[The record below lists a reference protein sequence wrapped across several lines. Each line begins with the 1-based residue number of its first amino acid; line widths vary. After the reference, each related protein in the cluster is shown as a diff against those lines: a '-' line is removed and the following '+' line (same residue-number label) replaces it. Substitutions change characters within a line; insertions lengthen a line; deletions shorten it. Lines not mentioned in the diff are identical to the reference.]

1 MICAKCGT
9 EYEGSQCPKCE
20 GPVIKVNNSDYL
32 ARRKAYEEKQAR
44 LKELEALKADSTDN
58 DDTDRV
64 SDNNTLSKKTHTQK
78 SKNYD
83 EGVFDITKVDFG
95 EVADKLK
102 SGKDKVVASGN
113 KLLKAVGE
121 KAKNGKRIDKGGKN
135 GDNINSSNNENVNI
149 SGDNSSK
156 DNTNIGK
163 NNHSNNDINTGKSNK
178 KNVKKNSNTSDNI
191 NNNRN
196 KNKKRNNNKNNGN
209 NKIYDNNSG
218 INSNSNDNTDI
229 NNNKNTRKNNN
240 INDKNGNKNN
250 NQNRNKSN
258 NISNINKNNN
268 HNQQNKKSA
277 TVKPKNN
284 RPDDSRQDNGGISV
298 SVRKADKAHIPYT
311 KAGITIAA
319 ILVAVAVVVLIVNI
333 AIKKDYNIYMSDGNK
348 IYDVS
353 SLDSK
358 YVCDNNNAVFA
369 LDDVTFY
376 TPEWPADIG
385 RDNVIFKVA
394 SPKGDYY
401 AADVYNAESG
411 SYTFYIWSE
420 DVCKKVVENEYSHN
434 VYYIS
439 DKGTVIYEETETIND
454 NGKIGNKMLSMAE
467 IKKDKSD
474 ASGYVCDVRTIERSL
489 KQSYVYSDKN
499 TIIILNDDGRLYQ
512 YDYVKKTTTE
522 VDMYVDDVAAL
533 SDTSGMY
540 SSGAEHL
547 NTSDDAES
555 YMYSLSSGENYY
567 VELKN
572 VKTTLLTGIT
582 GTSLTYIYDKKN
594 DYVYWISSKKIS
606 YAKFKNDEITDVDV
620 LENTGTSVNVV
631 YIPDK
636 EELVYINDAAQL
648 VKAEKGKKT
657 FIADSLRDGSLS
669 LIKNTDEMLTYIAD
683 GRQYYIKNTS
693 SKPVEICEAEDM
705 VNTSNT
711 SLYKKRLYFY
721 AEDGQLYSCNL
732 KGGAQNHIGSVER
745 FFVGNKGK

>member
-58 DDTDRV
+58 DDTDKV
-64 SDNNTLSKKTHTQK
+64 SDNDNTSNKKNHTQK

-102 SGKDKVVASGN
+102 SEKDKIVASGN

-121 KAKNGKRIDKGGKN
+121 KAKNGKQIDKGGKN

-149 SGDNSSK
+149 SG
-156 DNTNIGK
+156 
-163 NNHSNNDINTGKSNK
+163 NNGNNSNNINGKKSG
-178 KNVKKNSNTSDNI
+178 NI
-191 NNNRN
+191 NNNRD

-229 NNNKNTRKNNN
+229 NNNKNNNKNTRKSNN

-258 NISNINKNNN
+258 NSNINKNNS

-277 TVKPKNN
+277 IAKQKNN
-284 RPDDSRQDNGGISV
+284 SSDDNRQDNGGISV

-311 KAGITIAA
+311 KAGIIIAA
-319 ILVAVAVVVLIVNI
+319 ILVAVAAVVLIVNI

-376 TPEWPADIG
+376 TPEWPADID
-385 RDNVIFKVA
+385 RDNVILKVA

-401 AADVYNAESG
+401 AADVYNTESG
-411 SYTFYIWSE
+411 NYTFYIWSE

-454 NGKIGNKMLSMAE
+454 NGKTGNKMLSMAE

-499 TIIILNDDGRLYQ
+499 TIIVLNDDGRLYQ

-547 NTSDDAES
+547 NTSDDVES

-572 VKTTLLTGIT
+572 VKTTLLRGIT
-582 GTSLTYIYDKKN
+582 GTSLTYILY
-594 DYVYWISSKKIS
+594 
-606 YAKFKNDEITDVDV
+606 
-620 LENTGTSVNVV
+620 TG
-631 YIPDK
+631 
-636 EELVYINDAAQL
+636 
-648 VKAEKGKKT
+648 
-657 FIADSLRDGSLS
+657 
-669 LIKNTDEMLTYIAD
+669 
-683 GRQYYIKNTS
+683 
-693 SKPVEICEAEDM
+693 
-705 VNTSNT
+705 
-711 SLYKKRLYFY
+711 
-721 AEDGQLYSCNL
+721 
-732 KGGAQNHIGSVER
+732 
-745 FFVGNKGK
+745 

>member
-58 DDTDRV
+58 DDTDKV
-64 SDNNTLSKKTHTQK
+64 SDNDNTSNKKTHTQK

-102 SGKDKVVASGN
+102 SEKDKIVASGN

-121 KAKNGKRIDKGGKN
+121 KAKNGKQIDKGGKN

-149 SGDNSSK
+149 SGNNDN
-156 DNTNIGK
+156 N
-163 NNHSNNDINTGKSNK
+163 SNNINGKKSG
-178 KNVKKNSNTSDNI
+178 NI
-191 NNNRN
+191 NNNRD

-229 NNNKNTRKNNN
+229 NNNKNNNKNTRKNNN
-240 INDKNGNKNN
+240 K
-250 NQNRNKSN
+250 NRNKSN
-258 NISNINKNNN
+258 NSNINKNNS

-277 TVKPKNN
+277 TAKQKNN
-284 RPDDSRQDNGGISV
+284 SSDDNRQDNGGISV

-311 KAGITIAA
+311 KAGIIIAA
-319 ILVAVAVVVLIVNI
+319 ILVAVAAVVLIVNI

-376 TPEWPADIG
+376 TPEWPADID
-385 RDNVIFKVA
+385 RDNVILKVA

-401 AADVYNAESG
+401 AADVYNTESG
-411 SYTFYIWSE
+411 NYTFYIWSE

-454 NGKIGNKMLSMAE
+454 NGKTGNKMLSMAE

-499 TIIILNDDGRLYQ
+499 TIIVLNDDGRLYQ

-547 NTSDDAES
+547 NTSDDVES

-572 VKTTLLTGIT
+572 VKTTLLRGIT

-594 DYVYWISSKKIS
+594 DYIYWISSKKIS

-683 GRQYYIKNTS
+683 GRQHYIKNTS
-693 SKPVEICEAEDM
+693 SKPVEICEAENM

-721 AEDGQLYSCNL
+721 AKDGQLYSCNL
-732 KGGAQNHIGSVER
+732 KGRAQNQIGSVER

>member
-32 ARRKAYEEKQAR
+32 ARRKAYEEKQAH

-58 DDTDRV
+58 DDTDKV
-64 SDNNTLSKKTHTQK
+64 SDNDNTSNKKNHTQK

-102 SGKDKVVASGN
+102 SEKDKIVASGN

-121 KAKNGKRIDKGGKN
+121 KAKNGKQIDKGGKN
-135 GDNINSSNNENVNI
+135 SDNINSSNNENVNI
-149 SGDNSSK
+149 SGNNDN
-156 DNTNIGK
+156 N
-163 NNHSNNDINTGKSNK
+163 SNNINGKKSG
-178 KNVKKNSNTSDNI
+178 NI
-191 NNNRN
+191 NNNRD

-229 NNNKNTRKNNN
+229 NNNKNNNKNTRKNNN
-240 INDKNGNKNN
+240 KNDKNGNKNN

-258 NISNINKNNN
+258 NSNINKNNS

-277 TVKPKNN
+277 TAKQKNN
-284 RPDDSRQDNGGISV
+284 SSDDNRQDNGGISV

-311 KAGITIAA
+311 KAGIIIAA
-319 ILVAVAVVVLIVNI
+319 ILVAVAAVVLIVNI

-376 TPEWPADIG
+376 TPEWPADID
-385 RDNVIFKVA
+385 RDNVILKVA

-401 AADVYNAESG
+401 AADVYNTESG
-411 SYTFYIWSE
+411 NYTFYIWSE

-454 NGKIGNKMLSMAE
+454 NGKTGNKMLSMAE

-499 TIIILNDDGRLYQ
+499 TIIVLNDDGLPGGPLHCLRPLRRPHPQPPGLLPALRRRRGALLPGLLPDRCRSKAHPRLLLPPIPLFLGGW
-512 YDYVKKTTTE
+512 
-522 VDMYVDDVAAL
+522 AL
-533 SDTSGMY
+533 LFRR
-540 SSGAEHL
+540 GAGDRRSRRGQRQRPPPPGHRQPGP
-547 NTSDDAES
+547 APA
-555 YMYSLSSGENYY
+555 
-567 VELKN
+567 
-572 VKTTLLTGIT
+572 LLQ
-582 GTSLTYIYDKKN
+582 
-594 DYVYWISSKKIS
+594 
-606 YAKFKNDEITDVDV
+606 ARRF
-620 LENTGTSVNVV
+620 
-631 YIPDK
+631 P
-636 EELVYINDAAQL
+636 
-648 VKAEKGKKT
+648 
-657 FIADSLRDGSLS
+657 
-669 LIKNTDEMLTYIAD
+669 
-683 GRQYYIKNTS
+683 GR
-693 SKPVEICEAEDM
+693 
-705 VNTSNT
+705 
-711 SLYKKRLYFY
+711 RL
-721 AEDGQLYSCNL
+721 
-732 KGGAQNHIGSVER
+732 
-745 FFVGNKGK
+745 

>member
-58 DDTDRV
+58 DDMDKV
-64 SDNNTLSKKTHTQK
+64 SDNDNTSNKKTHTQK

-102 SGKDKVVASGN
+102 SEKDKIVASGN

-121 KAKNGKRIDKGGKN
+121 KAKNGKQIDKGGKN

-149 SGDNSSK
+149 SGNNDN
-156 DNTNIGK
+156 N
-163 NNHSNNDINTGKSNK
+163 SNNINGKKSG
-178 KNVKKNSNTSDNI
+178 NI
-191 NNNRN
+191 NNNRD

-229 NNNKNTRKNNN
+229 NNNKNNNK
-240 INDKNGNKNN
+240 NDKNGNKNN
-250 NQNRNKSN
+250 NKNRNKSN
-258 NISNINKNNN
+258 NSNINKNNS

-277 TVKPKNN
+277 TAKQKNN
-284 RPDDSRQDNGGISV
+284 SSDDNRQDNGGISV
-298 SVRKADKAHIPYT
+298 SVRKADKANIPYT
-311 KAGITIAA
+311 KAGIIIAA
-319 ILVAVAVVVLIVNI
+319 ILVAVAAVVLIVNI

-376 TPEWPADIG
+376 TPEWPADID
-385 RDNVIFKVA
+385 RDNVILKVA
-394 SPKGDYY
+394 SPEGDYY
-401 AADVYNAESG
+401 AADVYNTESG
-411 SYTFYIWSE
+411 NYTFYIWSE

-454 NGKIGNKMLSMAE
+454 NGKTGNKMLSMAE

-499 TIIILNDDGRLYQ
+499 TIIVLNDDGRLYQ

-547 NTSDDAES
+547 NTSDDVES

-572 VKTTLLTGIT
+572 VKTTLLRGIT

-594 DYVYWISSKKIS
+594 DYIYWISSKKIS

-693 SKPVEICEAEDM
+693 SKPVEICEAENM

-721 AEDGQLYSCNL
+721 AKDGQLYSCNL
-732 KGGAQNHIGSVER
+732 KGRAQNQIGSVER

>member
-32 ARRKAYEEKQAR
+32 ARRKAYEEKQAH

-58 DDTDRV
+58 DDTDKV
-64 SDNNTLSKKTHTQK
+64 SDNDNTSNKKNHTQK

-102 SGKDKVVASGN
+102 SEKDKIVASGN

-121 KAKNGKRIDKGGKN
+121 KAKNGKQIDKGGKN

-149 SGDNSSK
+149 SGNNDN
-156 DNTNIGK
+156 N
-163 NNHSNNDINTGKSNK
+163 SNNINGKKSG
-178 KNVKKNSNTSDNI
+178 NI
-191 NNNRN
+191 NNNRD

-229 NNNKNTRKNNN
+229 NNNKNNNKNTRKNNN
-240 INDKNGNKNN
+240 KNDKNGNKNN

-258 NISNINKNNN
+258 NSNINKNNS

-277 TVKPKNN
+277 TAKQKNN
-284 RPDDSRQDNGGISV
+284 SSDDNRQDNGGISV

-311 KAGITIAA
+311 KAGIIIAA
-319 ILVAVAVVVLIVNI
+319 ILVAVAAVVLIVNI

-376 TPEWPADIG
+376 TPEWPADID
-385 RDNVIFKVA
+385 RDNVILKVA

-401 AADVYNAESG
+401 AADVYNTESG
-411 SYTFYIWSE
+411 NYTFYIWSE

-454 NGKIGNKMLSMAE
+454 NGKTGNKMLSMAE

-499 TIIILNDDGRLYQ
+499 TIIVLNDDGRLYQ

-547 NTSDDAES
+547 NTSDDVES

-572 VKTTLLTGIT
+572 VKTTLLRGIT

-594 DYVYWISSKKIS
+594 DYIYWISSKKIS

-683 GRQYYIKNTS
+683 GRQHYIKNTS
-693 SKPVEICEAEDM
+693 SKPVEICEAENM
-705 VNTSNT
+705 VNTSIQVFI
-711 SLYKKRLYFY
+711 KRDYISMPKTDSCILAILR
-721 AEDGQLYSCNL
+721 AE
-732 KGGAQNHIGSVER
+732 HR
-745 FFVGNKGK
+745 TR

>member
-1 MICAKCGT
+1 M
-9 EYEGSQCPKCE
+9 
-20 GPVIKVNNSDYL
+20 
-32 ARRKAYEEKQAR
+32 
-44 LKELEALKADSTDN
+44 
-58 DDTDRV
+58 
-64 SDNNTLSKKTHTQK
+64 
-78 SKNYD
+78 
-83 EGVFDITKVDFG
+83 
-95 EVADKLK
+95 
-102 SGKDKVVASGN
+102 
-113 KLLKAVGE
+113 
-121 KAKNGKRIDKGGKN
+121 
-135 GDNINSSNNENVNI
+135 
-149 SGDNSSK
+149 
-156 DNTNIGK
+156 
-163 NNHSNNDINTGKSNK
+163 
-178 KNVKKNSNTSDNI
+178 
-191 NNNRN
+191 
-196 KNKKRNNNKNNGN
+196 
-209 NKIYDNNSG
+209 
-218 INSNSNDNTDI
+218 
-229 NNNKNTRKNNN
+229 
-240 INDKNGNKNN
+240 
-250 NQNRNKSN
+250 
-258 NISNINKNNN
+258 
-268 HNQQNKKSA
+268 
-277 TVKPKNN
+277 
-284 RPDDSRQDNGGISV
+284 
-298 SVRKADKAHIPYT
+298 
-311 KAGITIAA
+311 AA
-319 ILVAVAVVVLIVNI
+319 VVLIVNI

-376 TPEWPADIG
+376 TPEWPADID
-385 RDNVIFKVA
+385 RDNVILKVA

-401 AADVYNAESG
+401 AADVYNTESG
-411 SYTFYIWSE
+411 NYTFYIWSE

-454 NGKIGNKMLSMAE
+454 NGKTGNKMLSMAE

-499 TIIILNDDGRLYQ
+499 TIIVLNDDGRLYQ

-547 NTSDDAES
+547 NTSDDVES

-572 VKTTLLTGIT
+572 VKTTLLRGIT

-594 DYVYWISSKKIS
+594 DYIYWISSKKIS

-683 GRQYYIKNTS
+683 GRQHYIKNTS
-693 SKPVEICEAEDM
+693 SKPVEICEAENM

-721 AEDGQLYSCNL
+721 AKDGQLYSCNL
-732 KGGAQNHIGSVER
+732 KGRAQNQIGSVER

>member
-44 LKELEALKADSTDN
+44 FKELEALKADSTDN
-58 DDTDRV
+58 DDTDKV
-64 SDNNTLSKKTHTQK
+64 SDNDNTSNKKNHTQK

-102 SGKDKVVASGN
+102 SEKDKIVASGN

-121 KAKNGKRIDKGGKN
+121 KAKNGKQIDKGGKN

-149 SGDNSSK
+149 SGNNDN
-156 DNTNIGK
+156 N
-163 NNHSNNDINTGKSNK
+163 SNNINGKKSG
-178 KNVKKNSNTSDNI
+178 NI
-191 NNNRN
+191 NNNRD

-229 NNNKNTRKNNN
+229 NNNKNNNKNTRKNNN
-240 INDKNGNKNN
+240 KNDKNGNKNN

-258 NISNINKNNN
+258 NSNINKNNS

-277 TVKPKNN
+277 TAKQKNN
-284 RPDDSRQDNGGISV
+284 SSDDNRQDNGGISV

-311 KAGITIAA
+311 KAGIIIAA
-319 ILVAVAVVVLIVNI
+319 ILVAVAAVVLIVNI

-376 TPEWPADIG
+376 TPEWPADID
-385 RDNVIFKVA
+385 RDNVILKVA
-394 SPKGDYY
+394 SPEGDYY
-401 AADVYNAESG
+401 AADVYNTESG
-411 SYTFYIWSE
+411 NYTFYIWSE

-454 NGKIGNKMLSMAE
+454 NGKTGNKMLSMAE
-467 IKKDKSD
+467 IKKEE
-474 ASGYVCDVRTIERSL
+474 A
-489 KQSYVYSDKN
+489 
-499 TIIILNDDGRLYQ
+499 
-512 YDYVKKTTTE
+512 DY
-522 VDMYVDDVAAL
+522 
-533 SDTSGMY
+533 
-540 SSGAEHL
+540 
-547 NTSDDAES
+547 
-555 YMYSLSSGENYY
+555 ENYPLPKFY
-567 VELKN
+567 TFKSREERERILYRNFVEVGQE
-572 VKTTLLTGIT
+572 VKTMIGDVLN
-582 GTSLTYIYDKKN
+582 KKN
-594 DYVYWISSKKIS
+594 GV
-606 YAKFKNDEITDVDV
+606 
-620 LENTGTSVNVV
+620 
-631 YIPDK
+631 
-636 EELVYINDAAQL
+636 
-648 VKAEKGKKT
+648 
-657 FIADSLRDGSLS
+657 
-669 LIKNTDEMLTYIAD
+669 
-683 GRQYYIKNTS
+683 
-693 SKPVEICEAEDM
+693 
-705 VNTSNT
+705 
-711 SLYKKRLYFY
+711 
-721 AEDGQLYSCNL
+721 
-732 KGGAQNHIGSVER
+732 
-745 FFVGNKGK
+745 

>member
-58 DDTDRV
+58 DDTDKV
-64 SDNNTLSKKTHTQK
+64 SDNKTSSKKAHTHK

-102 SGKDKVVASGN
+102 SEKDKIVAGGN

-121 KAKNGKRIDKGGKN
+121 KTKKGKQIDKGGKS
-135 GDNINSSNNENVNI
+135 GDNINTGKNNKRNAENNQNISSKNNTNDSKNI
-149 SGDNSSK
+149 SGNNDDNSYN
-156 DNTNIGK
+156 DNNSDNINGK
-163 NNHSNNDINTGKSNK
+163 KSG
-178 KNVKKNSNTSDNI
+178 NI

-196 KNKKRNNNKNNGN
+196 KNKKRSNNKNN
-209 NKIYDNNSG
+209 Y
-218 INSNSNDNTDI
+218 SNNDNTDI
-229 NNNKNTRKNNN
+229 NKNKNNNKNN
-240 INDKNGNKNN
+240 KNGNKNN
-250 NQNRNKSN
+250 NQSRNKNNSISN
-258 NISNINKNNN
+258 NNKNNN

-319 ILVAVAVVVLIVNI
+319 ILVAVAVAVLIVNI

-376 TPEWPADIG
+376 TPEWPADID
-385 RDNVIFKVA
+385 RDNVILKVA

-454 NGKIGNKMLSMAE
+454 NGKTGNKMLSMAE

-499 TIIILNDDGRLYQ
+499 TIIVLNDDGRLYQ

-572 VKTTLLTGIT
+572 VKTTLLRGIT

-594 DYVYWISSKKIS
+594 DYIYWISSKKIS
-606 YAKFKNDEITDVDV
+606 YAKFKNDEITDVEV

-669 LIKNTDEMLTYIAD
+669 LIKNTGEMLTYIAD

-721 AEDGQLYSCNL
+721 AKDGQLYSCNL
-732 KGGAQNHIGSVER
+732 KGGAQNQIGSVER

>member
-58 DDTDRV
+58 DDTDKV
-64 SDNNTLSKKTHTQK
+64 SDNDNTSNKKNHTQK

-102 SGKDKVVASGN
+102 SEKDKIVASGN

-121 KAKNGKRIDKGGKN
+121 KAKNGKQIDKGGKN

-149 SGDNSSK
+149 SG
-156 DNTNIGK
+156 
-163 NNHSNNDINTGKSNK
+163 NNGNNSNNINGKKSG
-178 KNVKKNSNTSDNI
+178 NI
-191 NNNRN
+191 NNNRD

-229 NNNKNTRKNNN
+229 NNNKNNNKNTRKSNN

-258 NISNINKNNN
+258 NSNINKNNS

-277 TVKPKNN
+277 IAKQKNN
-284 RPDDSRQDNGGISV
+284 SSDDNRQDNGGISV

-311 KAGITIAA
+311 KAGIIIAA
-319 ILVAVAVVVLIVNI
+319 ILVAVAAVVLIVNI

-376 TPEWPADIG
+376 TPEWPADID
-385 RDNVIFKVA
+385 RDNVILKVA

-401 AADVYNAESG
+401 AADVYNTESG
-411 SYTFYIWSE
+411 NYTFYIWSE

-454 NGKIGNKMLSMAE
+454 NGKTGNKMLSMAE

-499 TIIILNDDGRLYQ
+499 TIIVLNDDGRLYQ

-547 NTSDDAES
+547 NTSDDVES

-572 VKTTLLTGIT
+572 VKTTLLRGIT

-594 DYVYWISSKKIS
+594 DYIYWISSKKIS

-683 GRQYYIKNTS
+683 GRQHYIKNTS
-693 SKPVEICEAEDM
+693 SKPVEICEAENM

-721 AEDGQLYSCNL
+721 AKDGVVFLQS
-732 KGGAQNHIGSVER
+732 
-745 FFVGNKGK
+745 

>member
-58 DDTDRV
+58 DDTDKV
-64 SDNNTLSKKTHTQK
+64 SDNDNTSNKKTHTQK

-102 SGKDKVVASGN
+102 SEKDKIVASGN

-121 KAKNGKRIDKGGKN
+121 KAKNGKQIDKGGKD

-149 SGDNSSK
+149 SGDNRSK
-156 DNTNIGK
+156 DNTNVGK
-163 NNHSNNDINTGKSNK
+163 NNHSNDNINTGKNNR
-178 KNVKKNSNTSDNI
+178 KNADISSKNNTNDSKNISGNNNNSNNINGKKSGNI

-196 KNKKRNNNKNNGN
+196 K
-209 NKIYDNNSG
+209 
-218 INSNSNDNTDI
+218 
-229 NNNKNTRKNNN
+229 
-240 INDKNGNKNN
+240 
-250 NQNRNKSN
+250 SN
-258 NISNINKNNN
+258 NSNINKNNS

-277 TVKPKNN
+277 TAKQKNN
-284 RPDDSRQDNGGISV
+284 SSDDNRQDNGGISV

-311 KAGITIAA
+311 KAGIIIAA
-319 ILVAVAVVVLIVNI
+319 ILVAVAAVVLIVNI

-376 TPEWPADIG
+376 TPEWPADID
-385 RDNVIFKVA
+385 RDNVILKVA

-401 AADVYNAESG
+401 AADVYNTESG
-411 SYTFYIWSE
+411 NYTFYIWSE

-454 NGKIGNKMLSMAE
+454 NGKTGNKMLSMAE

-499 TIIILNDDGRLYQ
+499 TIIVLNDDGRLYQ

-547 NTSDDAES
+547 NTSDDVES

-572 VKTTLLTGIT
+572 VKTTLLRGIT

-594 DYVYWISSKKIS
+594 DYIYWISSKKIS

-693 SKPVEICEAEDM
+693 SKPVEICEAENM

-721 AEDGQLYSCNL
+721 AKDGQLYSCNL
-732 KGGAQNHIGSVER
+732 KGGAQNQIGSVER

>member
-58 DDTDRV
+58 DDTDKV
-64 SDNNTLSKKTHTQK
+64 SDNDNTSNKKNHTQK

-102 SGKDKVVASGN
+102 SEKDKIVASGN

-121 KAKNGKRIDKGGKN
+121 KAKNGKQIDKGGKN
-135 GDNINSSNNENVNI
+135 SDNINSSNKENVNI
-149 SGDNSSK
+149 SGNNDN
-156 DNTNIGK
+156 N
-163 NNHSNNDINTGKSNK
+163 SNNINGKKSG
-178 KNVKKNSNTSDNI
+178 NI
-191 NNNRN
+191 NNNRD

-229 NNNKNTRKNNN
+229 NNNKNNNKNTRKNNN
-240 INDKNGNKNN
+240 K
-250 NQNRNKSN
+250 NRNKSN
-258 NISNINKNNN
+258 NSNINKNNS
-268 HNQQNKKSA
+268 HNQQNKKYA
-277 TVKPKNN
+277 TAKQNN
-284 RPDDSRQDNGGISV
+284 NISDDNRQDNGGISV
-298 SVRKADKAHIPYT
+298 SVRKADKANIPYT
-311 KAGITIAA
+311 KAGIIIAA
-319 ILVAVAVVVLIVNI
+319 ILVAVAAVVLIVNI

-376 TPEWPADIG
+376 TPEWPTDID
-385 RDNVIFKVA
+385 RDNVILKVA
-394 SPKGDYY
+394 SPEGDYY
-401 AADVYNAESG
+401 AADVYNTESG
-411 SYTFYIWSE
+411 NYTFYIWSE

-454 NGKIGNKMLSMAE
+454 NGKTGNKMLSMAE

-499 TIIILNDDGRLYQ
+499 TIIVLNDDGRLYQ

-547 NTSDDAES
+547 NTSDDVES

-572 VKTTLLTGIT
+572 VKTTLLRGIT

-594 DYVYWISSKKIS
+594 DYIYWISSKKIS

-693 SKPVEICEAEDM
+693 SKPVEICEAENM

-721 AEDGQLYSCNL
+721 AKDGQLYSCNL
-732 KGGAQNHIGSVER
+732 KGGAQNQIGSVER

>member
-58 DDTDRV
+58 DDTDKV
-64 SDNNTLSKKTHTQK
+64 SENDNTSNKKTHTQK

-102 SGKDKVVASGN
+102 SEKDKIVASGN

-121 KAKNGKRIDKGGKN
+121 KAKNGKQIDKGGKN

-149 SGDNSSK
+149 SGNNDN
-156 DNTNIGK
+156 N
-163 NNHSNNDINTGKSNK
+163 SNNINGKKSG
-178 KNVKKNSNTSDNI
+178 NI
-191 NNNRN
+191 NNNRD

-229 NNNKNTRKNNN
+229 NNNKNNNKNTRENNN
-240 INDKNGNKNN
+240 KNDKNGNKNN

-258 NISNINKNNN
+258 NSNINKNNS

-277 TVKPKNN
+277 TAKQKNN
-284 RPDDSRQDNGGISV
+284 SSDDNRQDNGGISV

-311 KAGITIAA
+311 KAGIIIAA
-319 ILVAVAVVVLIVNI
+319 ILVAVAAVVLIVNI

-376 TPEWPADIG
+376 TPEWPADID
-385 RDNVIFKVA
+385 RDNVILKVA
-394 SPKGDYY
+394 SPEGDYY
-401 AADVYNAESG
+401 AADVYNTESG
-411 SYTFYIWSE
+411 NYTFYIWSE

-454 NGKIGNKMLSMAE
+454 NGKTGNKMLSMAE

-499 TIIILNDDGRLYQ
+499 TIIVLNDDGRLYQ

-540 SSGAEHL
+540 SSGVEHL
-547 NTSDDAES
+547 NTSDDVES

-572 VKTTLLTGIT
+572 VKTTLLRGIT

-594 DYVYWISSKKIS
+594 DYIYWISSKKIS

-693 SKPVEICEAEDM
+693 SKLVEICEAENM

-721 AEDGQLYSCNL
+721 AKDGQLYSCNL
-732 KGGAQNHIGSVER
+732 KGGAQNQIGSVER

>member
-58 DDTDRV
+58 DDTDKV
-64 SDNNTLSKKTHTQK
+64 SDNDNTSNKKKHTQK

-102 SGKDKVVASGN
+102 SEKDKIVASGN

-121 KAKNGKRIDKGGKN
+121 KAKNGKQIDKGGKN

-149 SGDNSSK
+149 SGNNDN
-156 DNTNIGK
+156 N
-163 NNHSNNDINTGKSNK
+163 SNNINGKKSG
-178 KNVKKNSNTSDNI
+178 NI
-191 NNNRN
+191 NNNRD

-229 NNNKNTRKNNN
+229 NNNKNNNKNTRKNNN
-240 INDKNGNKNN
+240 KNDKNGNKNN
-250 NQNRNKSN
+250 NKNRNKSN
-258 NISNINKNNN
+258 NSNINKNNS

-277 TVKPKNN
+277 TAKQRNN
-284 RPDDSRQDNGGISV
+284 SSDDNRQDNGGISV

-311 KAGITIAA
+311 KAGIIIAA
-319 ILVAVAVVVLIVNI
+319 ILVAVAAVVLIVNI

-376 TPEWPADIG
+376 TPEWPADID
-385 RDNVIFKVA
+385 RDSVILKVA

-401 AADVYNAESG
+401 AADVYNTESG
-411 SYTFYIWSE
+411 NYTFYIWSE

-454 NGKIGNKMLSMAE
+454 NGKTGNKMLSMAE

-499 TIIILNDDGRLYQ
+499 TIIVLNDDGRLYQ

-547 NTSDDAES
+547 NTSDDVES

-572 VKTTLLTGIT
+572 VKTTLLRGIT

-594 DYVYWISSKKIS
+594 DYIYWISSKKIS
-606 YAKFKNDEITDVDV
+606 YAKFKNDEH
-620 LENTGTSVNVV
+620 NRRGCS
-631 YIPDK
+631 
-636 EELVYINDAAQL
+636 
-648 VKAEKGKKT
+648 
-657 FIADSLRDGSLS
+657 
-669 LIKNTDEMLTYIAD
+669 
-683 GRQYYIKNTS
+683 
-693 SKPVEICEAEDM
+693 
-705 VNTSNT
+705 
-711 SLYKKRLYFY
+711 
-721 AEDGQLYSCNL
+721 
-732 KGGAQNHIGSVER
+732 
-745 FFVGNKGK
+745 

>member
-44 LKELEALKADSTDN
+44 LKELEAFKADSTDN
-58 DDTDRV
+58 DDTDKV
-64 SDNNTLSKKTHTQK
+64 SDDDNTSNKKNHTQK

-102 SGKDKVVASGN
+102 SEKDKIVASGN

-121 KAKNGKRIDKGGKN
+121 KAKNGKQIDKGGKN
-135 GDNINSSNNENVNI
+135 SDNINSSNKENVNI
-149 SGDNSSK
+149 SGNNDN
-156 DNTNIGK
+156 N
-163 NNHSNNDINTGKSNK
+163 SNNINGKKSG
-178 KNVKKNSNTSDNI
+178 NI
-191 NNNRN
+191 NNNRD

-229 NNNKNTRKNNN
+229 NNNKNNNKNTRKNNN
-240 INDKNGNKNN
+240 K
-250 NQNRNKSN
+250 NRNKSN
-258 NISNINKNNN
+258 NSNINKNNS
-268 HNQQNKKSA
+268 HNQQNKKYA
-277 TVKPKNN
+277 TAKQNN
-284 RPDDSRQDNGGISV
+284 NISDDNRQDNGGISV
-298 SVRKADKAHIPYT
+298 SVRKADKANIPYT
-311 KAGITIAA
+311 KAGIIIAA
-319 ILVAVAVVVLIVNI
+319 ILVAVAAVVLIVNI

-376 TPEWPADIG
+376 TPEWPTDID
-385 RDNVIFKVA
+385 RDNVILKVA
-394 SPKGDYY
+394 SPEGDYY
-401 AADVYNAESG
+401 AADVYNTESG
-411 SYTFYIWSE
+411 NYTFYIWSE

-454 NGKIGNKMLSMAE
+454 NGKTGNKMLSMAE

-499 TIIILNDDGRLYQ
+499 TIIVLNDDGRLYQ

-547 NTSDDAES
+547 NTSDDVES

-572 VKTTLLTGIT
+572 VKTTLLRGIT

-594 DYVYWISSKKIS
+594 DYIYWISSKKIS

-693 SKPVEICEAEDM
+693 SKPVEICEAENM

-721 AEDGQLYSCNL
+721 AKDGQLYSCNL
-732 KGGAQNHIGSVER
+732 KGGAQNQIGSVER

>member
-58 DDTDRV
+58 DDTDKV
-64 SDNNTLSKKTHTQK
+64 SDNDNTSNKKNHTQK

-102 SGKDKVVASGN
+102 SEKDKIVASGN

-121 KAKNGKRIDKGGKN
+121 KAKNGKQIDKGGKN
-135 GDNINSSNNENVNI
+135 SDNINSSNNENVNI
-149 SGDNSSK
+149 SGNNDN
-156 DNTNIGK
+156 N
-163 NNHSNNDINTGKSNK
+163 SNNINGKK
-178 KNVKKNSNTSDNI
+178 RGNI
-191 NNNRN
+191 NNNRD

-229 NNNKNTRKNNN
+229 NNNKNNNKNTRKNNN
-240 INDKNGNKNN
+240 KNDKNGNKNN
-250 NQNRNKSN
+250 NKNRNKSN
-258 NISNINKNNN
+258 NSNINKNNS

-277 TVKPKNN
+277 TAKQKNN
-284 RPDDSRQDNGGISV
+284 SSDDNRQDNGGISV

-311 KAGITIAA
+311 KAGIIIAA
-319 ILVAVAVVVLIVNI
+319 ILVAVAAVVLIVNI

-376 TPEWPADIG
+376 TPEWPADID
-385 RDNVIFKVA
+385 RDNVILKVA

-401 AADVYNAESG
+401 AADVYNTESG
-411 SYTFYIWSE
+411 NYTFYIWSE

-454 NGKIGNKMLSMAE
+454 NGKTGNKMLSMAE

-499 TIIILNDDGRLYQ
+499 TIIVLNDDGRLYQ

-547 NTSDDAES
+547 NTSDDVES

-572 VKTTLLTGIT
+572 VKTTLLRGIT

-594 DYVYWISSKKIS
+594 DYICASIAELIYDIQNDMEKASHKREYEQALEMTGRRLRYGSLADMKELLEESIIRYCSIASSS
-606 YAKFKNDEITDVDV
+606 
-620 LENTGTSVNVV
+620 LEET
-631 YIPDK
+631 
-636 EELVYINDAAQL
+636 
-648 VKAEKGKKT
+648 KAENVTEMIRNLIDANIGYAGMDQEW
-657 FIADSLRDGSLS
+657 IASQIHFSTSYVRQVFKQILNETISEYIIRKRMELAGSL
-669 LIKNTDEMLTYIAD
+669 L
-683 GRQYYIKNTS
+683 KNTS
-693 SKPVEICEAEDM
+693 LKIQEIAQECGYEDQRYFASSFKKFYGCTPTEYKRIVEE
-705 VNTSNT
+705 
-711 SLYKKRLYFY
+711 
-721 AEDGQLYSCNL
+721 
-732 KGGAQNHIGSVER
+732 
-745 FFVGNKGK
+745 

>member
-58 DDTDRV
+58 DDTDKV
-64 SDNNTLSKKTHTQK
+64 SDNDNTSNKKNHTQK

-102 SGKDKVVASGN
+102 SEKDKIVASGN

-121 KAKNGKRIDKGGKN
+121 KAKNGKQIDKGGKN
-135 GDNINSSNNENVNI
+135 SDNINSSNNENVNI
-149 SGDNSSK
+149 SGNNDN
-156 DNTNIGK
+156 N
-163 NNHSNNDINTGKSNK
+163 SNNINGKK
-178 KNVKKNSNTSDNI
+178 RGNI
-191 NNNRN
+191 NNNRD

-229 NNNKNTRKNNN
+229 NNNKNNNKNTRKNNN
-240 INDKNGNKNN
+240 KNDKNGNKNN

-258 NISNINKNNN
+258 NSNINKNNS

-277 TVKPKNN
+277 TAKQRNN
-284 RPDDSRQDNGGISV
+284 SSDDNRQDNGGISV

-311 KAGITIAA
+311 KAGIIIAA
-319 ILVAVAVVVLIVNI
+319 ILVAVAAVVLIVNI

-376 TPEWPADIG
+376 TPEWPADID
-385 RDNVIFKVA
+385 RDSVILKVA

-401 AADVYNAESG
+401 AADVYNTESG
-411 SYTFYIWSE
+411 NYTFYIWSE

-454 NGKIGNKMLSMAE
+454 NGKTGNKMLSMAE
-467 IKKDKSD
+467 IKKVKSD

-499 TIIILNDDGRLYQ
+499 TIIVLNDDGRLYQ

-547 NTSDDAES
+547 NTSDDVES

-572 VKTTLLTGIT
+572 VKTTLLRGIT

-594 DYVYWISSKKIS
+594 DYIYWISSKKIS

-620 LENTGTSVNVV
+620 LF
-631 YIPDK
+631 Y
-636 EELVYINDAAQL
+636 LVQQNIS
-648 VKAEKGKKT
+648 EKL
-657 FIADSLRDGSLS
+657 F
-669 LIKNTDEMLTYIAD
+669 
-683 GRQYYIKNTS
+683 
-693 SKPVEICEAEDM
+693 
-705 VNTSNT
+705 
-711 SLYKKRLYFY
+711 
-721 AEDGQLYSCNL
+721 
-732 KGGAQNHIGSVER
+732 
-745 FFVGNKGK
+745 

>member
-58 DDTDRV
+58 DDTDKV
-64 SDNNTLSKKTHTQK
+64 SDNDNTSNKKNHTQK

-102 SGKDKVVASGN
+102 SEKDKIVASGN

-121 KAKNGKRIDKGGKN
+121 KAKNGKQIDKGGKN
-135 GDNINSSNNENVNI
+135 SDNINSSNNENVNI
-149 SGDNSSK
+149 SGNNDN
-156 DNTNIGK
+156 N
-163 NNHSNNDINTGKSNK
+163 SNNINGKK
-178 KNVKKNSNTSDNI
+178 RGNI
-191 NNNRN
+191 NNNRD

-229 NNNKNTRKNNN
+229 NNNKNNNK
-240 INDKNGNKNN
+240 NDKNGNKNN
-250 NQNRNKSN
+250 NKNRNKSN
-258 NISNINKNNN
+258 NSNINKNNS

-277 TVKPKNN
+277 TAKQKNN
-284 RPDDSRQDNGGISV
+284 SSDDNRQDNGGISV

-311 KAGITIAA
+311 KAGIIIAA
-319 ILVAVAVVVLIVNI
+319 ILVAVAAVVLIVNI

-376 TPEWPADIG
+376 TPEWPADID
-385 RDNVIFKVA
+385 RDNVILKVA

-401 AADVYNAESG
+401 AADVYNTESG
-411 SYTFYIWSE
+411 NYTFYIWSE

-454 NGKIGNKMLSMAE
+454 NGKTGNKMLSMAE

-499 TIIILNDDGRLYQ
+499 TIIVLNDDGRLYQ

-547 NTSDDAES
+547 NTSDDVES

-572 VKTTLLTGIT
+572 VKTTLLRGIT

-594 DYVYWISSKKIS
+594 DYIYWISSKKIS

-683 GRQYYIKNTS
+683 GRQHYIKNTS
-693 SKPVEICEAEDM
+693 SKPVEICEAENM

-721 AEDGQLYSCNL
+721 AKDGQLYSCNL
-732 KGGAQNHIGSVER
+732 KGRAQNQIGSVER

>member
-58 DDTDRV
+58 DDMDKV
-64 SDNNTLSKKTHTQK
+64 SDNDNTSNKKTHTQK

-102 SGKDKVVASGN
+102 SEKDKIVASGN

-121 KAKNGKRIDKGGKN
+121 KAKNGKQIDKGGKN

-149 SGDNSSK
+149 SGNNDN
-156 DNTNIGK
+156 N
-163 NNHSNNDINTGKSNK
+163 SNNINGKKSG
-178 KNVKKNSNTSDNI
+178 NI
-191 NNNRN
+191 NNNRD

-229 NNNKNTRKNNN
+229 NNNKNNNKNTRKNNN
-240 INDKNGNKNN
+240 K
-250 NQNRNKSN
+250 NRNKSN
-258 NISNINKNNN
+258 NSNINKNNS

-277 TVKPKNN
+277 TAKQKNN
-284 RPDDSRQDNGGISV
+284 SSDDNRQDNGGISV

-311 KAGITIAA
+311 KAGIIIAA
-319 ILVAVAVVVLIVNI
+319 ILVAVAAVVLIVNI

-376 TPEWPADIG
+376 TPEWPADID
-385 RDNVIFKVA
+385 RDSVILKVA

-401 AADVYNAESG
+401 AADVYNTESG
-411 SYTFYIWSE
+411 NYTFYIWSE

-454 NGKIGNKMLSMAE
+454 NGKTGNKMLSMAE

-499 TIIILNDDGRLYQ
+499 TIIVLNDDGRLYQ

-547 NTSDDAES
+547 NTSDDVES

-572 VKTTLLTGIT
+572 VKTTLLRGIT

-594 DYVYWISSKKIS
+594 DYIYWISSKKIS

-693 SKPVEICEAEDM
+693 SKPVEICEAENM

-721 AEDGQLYSCNL
+721 AKDGQLYSCNL
-732 KGGAQNHIGSVER
+732 KGRAQNQIGSVER

>member
-58 DDTDRV
+58 DDMDKV
-64 SDNNTLSKKTHTQK
+64 SDNDNTSNKKTHTQK

-102 SGKDKVVASGN
+102 SEKDKIVASGN

-121 KAKNGKRIDKGGKN
+121 KAKNGKQIDKGGKN

-149 SGDNSSK
+149 SGNNDN
-156 DNTNIGK
+156 N
-163 NNHSNNDINTGKSNK
+163 SNNINGKKSG
-178 KNVKKNSNTSDNI
+178 NI
-191 NNNRN
+191 NNNRD

-229 NNNKNTRKNNN
+229 NNNKNNNKNTRKNNN
-240 INDKNGNKNN
+240 K
-250 NQNRNKSN
+250 NRNKSN
-258 NISNINKNNN
+258 NSNINKNNS

-277 TVKPKNN
+277 TAKQKNN
-284 RPDDSRQDNGGISV
+284 SSDDNRQDNGGISV

-311 KAGITIAA
+311 KAGIIIAA
-319 ILVAVAVVVLIVNI
+319 ILVAVAAVVLIVNI

-376 TPEWPADIG
+376 TPEWPADID
-385 RDNVIFKVA
+385 RDNVILKVA

-401 AADVYNAESG
+401 AADVYNTESG
-411 SYTFYIWSE
+411 NYTFYIWSE

-454 NGKIGNKMLSMAE
+454 NGKTGNKMLSMAE

-499 TIIILNDDGRLYQ
+499 TIIVLNDDGRLYQ

-547 NTSDDAES
+547 NTSDDVES

-572 VKTTLLTGIT
+572 VKTTLLRGIT

-594 DYVYWISSKKIS
+594 DYIYWISSKKIS

-683 GRQYYIKNTS
+683 GRQHYIKNTS
-693 SKPVEICEAEDM
+693 SKPVEICEAENM

-721 AEDGQLYSCNL
+721 AKDGQLYSCNL
-732 KGGAQNHIGSVER
+732 KGRAQNQIGSVER

>member
-58 DDTDRV
+58 DDMDKV
-64 SDNNTLSKKTHTQK
+64 SDNDNTSNKKTHTQK

-102 SGKDKVVASGN
+102 SEKDKIVASGN

-121 KAKNGKRIDKGGKN
+121 KAKNGKQIDKGGKN

-149 SGDNSSK
+149 SGNNRSK
-156 DNTNIGK
+156 DNTNFGK
-163 NNHSNNDINTGKSNK
+163 NNHSNEKINTGKNNRK
-178 KNVKKNSNTSDNI
+178 KADISSKNNTNDSKNISGNNNNSNNINGKKSGNI

-196 KNKKRNNNKNNGN
+196 K
-209 NKIYDNNSG
+209 
-218 INSNSNDNTDI
+218 
-229 NNNKNTRKNNN
+229 
-240 INDKNGNKNN
+240 
-250 NQNRNKSN
+250 SN
-258 NISNINKNNN
+258 NSNINKNNS

-277 TVKPKNN
+277 TAKQKNN
-284 RPDDSRQDNGGISV
+284 SSDDNRQDNGGISV

-311 KAGITIAA
+311 KAGIIIAA
-319 ILVAVAVVVLIVNI
+319 ILVAVAAVVLIVNI

-376 TPEWPADIG
+376 TPEWPADID
-385 RDNVIFKVA
+385 RDNVILKVA

-401 AADVYNAESG
+401 AADVYNTESG
-411 SYTFYIWSE
+411 NYTFYIWSE

-454 NGKIGNKMLSMAE
+454 NGKTGNKMLSMAE

-499 TIIILNDDGRLYQ
+499 TIIVLNDDGRLYQ

-547 NTSDDAES
+547 NTSDDVES

-572 VKTTLLTGIT
+572 VKTTLLRGIT

-594 DYVYWISSKKIS
+594 DYIYWISSKKIS

-693 SKPVEICEAEDM
+693 SKPVEICEAENM

-721 AEDGQLYSCNL
+721 AKDGQLYSCNL
-732 KGGAQNHIGSVER
+732 KGRAQNQIGSVER

>member
-58 DDTDRV
+58 DDTDKV
-64 SDNNTLSKKTHTQK
+64 SDNDNTSNKKKHTQK

-102 SGKDKVVASGN
+102 SEKDKIVASGN

-121 KAKNGKRIDKGGKN
+121 KAKNGKQIDKGGKN

-149 SGDNSSK
+149 SGNNDN
-156 DNTNIGK
+156 N
-163 NNHSNNDINTGKSNK
+163 SNNINGKKSG
-178 KNVKKNSNTSDNI
+178 NI
-191 NNNRN
+191 NNNRD

-229 NNNKNTRKNNN
+229 NNNKNNNKNTRKNNN
-240 INDKNGNKNN
+240 KNDKNGNKNN
-250 NQNRNKSN
+250 NKNRNKSN
-258 NISNINKNNN
+258 NSNINKNNS

-277 TVKPKNN
+277 TAKQRNN
-284 RPDDSRQDNGGISV
+284 SSDDNRQDNGGISV

-311 KAGITIAA
+311 KAGIIIAA
-319 ILVAVAVVVLIVNI
+319 ILVAVAEVVLIVNI

-376 TPEWPADIG
+376 TPEWPADID
-385 RDNVIFKVA
+385 RDSVILKVA

-401 AADVYNAESG
+401 AADVYNTESG
-411 SYTFYIWSE
+411 NYTFYIWSE

-454 NGKIGNKMLSMAE
+454 NGKTGNKMLSMAE

-499 TIIILNDDGRLYQ
+499 TIIVLNDDGRLYQ

-547 NTSDDAES
+547 NTSDDVES

-572 VKTTLLTGIT
+572 VKTTLLRGIT

-594 DYVYWISSKKIS
+594 DYIYWISSKKIS

-636 EELVYINDAAQL
+636 EELVYINDAAH
-648 VKAEKGKKT
+648 
-657 FIADSLRDGSLS
+657 R
-669 LIKNTDEMLTYIAD
+669 
-683 GRQYYIKNTS
+683 
-693 SKPVEICEAEDM
+693 
-705 VNTSNT
+705 
-711 SLYKKRLYFY
+711 
-721 AEDGQLYSCNL
+721 
-732 KGGAQNHIGSVER
+732 
-745 FFVGNKGK
+745 

>member
-58 DDTDRV
+58 DDMDKV
-64 SDNNTLSKKTHTQK
+64 SDNDNTSNKKTHTQK

-102 SGKDKVVASGN
+102 SEKDKIVASGN

-121 KAKNGKRIDKGGKN
+121 KAKNGKQIDKGGKN

-149 SGDNSSK
+149 SGNNDN
-156 DNTNIGK
+156 N
-163 NNHSNNDINTGKSNK
+163 SNNINGKKSG
-178 KNVKKNSNTSDNI
+178 NI
-191 NNNRN
+191 NNNRD

-229 NNNKNTRKNNN
+229 NNNKNNNKNTRKNNN
-240 INDKNGNKNN
+240 K
-250 NQNRNKSN
+250 NRNKSN
-258 NISNINKNNN
+258 NSNINKNNS

-277 TVKPKNN
+277 TAKQKNN
-284 RPDDSRQDNGGISV
+284 SSDDNRQDNGGISV

-311 KAGITIAA
+311 KAGSIIAA
-319 ILVAVAVVVLIVNI
+319 ILVAVAAVVLIVNI

-376 TPEWPADIG
+376 TPEWPADID
-385 RDNVIFKVA
+385 RDNVILKVA

-401 AADVYNAESG
+401 AADVYNTESG
-411 SYTFYIWSE
+411 NYTFYIWSE

-454 NGKIGNKMLSMAE
+454 NGKTGNKMLSMAE

-499 TIIILNDDGRLYQ
+499 TIIVLNDDGRLYQ

-547 NTSDDAES
+547 NTSDDVES

-572 VKTTLLTGIT
+572 VKTTLLRGIT

-594 DYVYWISSKKIS
+594 DYIYWISSKKIS

-683 GRQYYIKNTS
+683 GRQHYIKNTS
-693 SKPVEICEAEDM
+693 SKPVEICEAENM

-721 AEDGQLYSCNL
+721 AKDGQLYSCNL
-732 KGGAQNHIGSVER
+732 KGRAQNQIGSVER

>member
-44 LKELEALKADSTDN
+44 FKELEALKADSTDN
-58 DDTDRV
+58 DDTDKV
-64 SDNNTLSKKTHTQK
+64 SDNDNTSNKKNHTQK

-102 SGKDKVVASGN
+102 SEKDKIVASGN

-121 KAKNGKRIDKGGKN
+121 KAKNGKQIDKGGKN

-149 SGDNSSK
+149 SGNNDN
-156 DNTNIGK
+156 N
-163 NNHSNNDINTGKSNK
+163 SNNINGKKSG
-178 KNVKKNSNTSDNI
+178 NI
-191 NNNRN
+191 NNNRD

-229 NNNKNTRKNNN
+229 NNNKNNNK
-240 INDKNGNKNN
+240 NDKNGNKNN

-258 NISNINKNNN
+258 NSNINKNNS

-277 TVKPKNN
+277 TAKQKNN
-284 RPDDSRQDNGGISV
+284 SSDDNRQDNGGISV

-311 KAGITIAA
+311 KAGIIIAA
-319 ILVAVAVVVLIVNI
+319 ILVAVAAVVLIVNI

-376 TPEWPADIG
+376 TPEWPADID
-385 RDNVIFKVA
+385 RDNVILKVA
-394 SPKGDYY
+394 SPEGDYY
-401 AADVYNAESG
+401 AADVYNTESG
-411 SYTFYIWSE
+411 NYTFYIWSE

-454 NGKIGNKMLSMAE
+454 NGKTGNKMLSMAE

-499 TIIILNDDGRLYQ
+499 TIIVLNDDGRLYQ

-547 NTSDDAES
+547 NTSDDVES

-572 VKTTLLTGIT
+572 VKTTLLRGIT

-594 DYVYWISSKKIS
+594 DYIYWISSKKIS

-693 SKPVEICEAEDM
+693 SKPVEICEAENM

-721 AEDGQLYSCNL
+721 AKDGQLYSCNL
-732 KGGAQNHIGSVER
+732 KGGAQNQIGSVER

>member
-58 DDTDRV
+58 DDTDKV
-64 SDNNTLSKKTHTQK
+64 SDNDNTSNKKKHTQK

-95 EVADKLK
+95 DVADKLK
-102 SGKDKVVASGN
+102 SEKDKIVASGN

-121 KAKNGKRIDKGGKN
+121 KAKNGKQIDKGGKN

-149 SGDNSSK
+149 SGNNDN
-156 DNTNIGK
+156 N
-163 NNHSNNDINTGKSNK
+163 SNNINGKKSG
-178 KNVKKNSNTSDNI
+178 NI
-191 NNNRN
+191 NNNRD

-229 NNNKNTRKNNN
+229 NNNKNNNKNTRKNNN
-240 INDKNGNKNN
+240 KNDKNGNKNN
-250 NQNRNKSN
+250 NKNRNKSN
-258 NISNINKNNN
+258 NSNINKNNS

-277 TVKPKNN
+277 TAKQRNN
-284 RPDDSRQDNGGISV
+284 SSDDNRQDNG
-298 SVRKADKAHIPYT
+298 
-311 KAGITIAA
+311 
-319 ILVAVAVVVLIVNI
+319 
-333 AIKKDYNIYMSDGNK
+333 GNK

-376 TPEWPADIG
+376 TPEWPADID
-385 RDNVIFKVA
+385 RDSVILKVA

-401 AADVYNAESG
+401 AADVYNTESG
-411 SYTFYIWSE
+411 NYTFYIWSE

-454 NGKIGNKMLSMAE
+454 NGKTGNKMLSMAE

-499 TIIILNDDGRLYQ
+499 TIIVLNDDGRLYQ

-547 NTSDDAES
+547 NTSDDVES

-572 VKTTLLTGIT
+572 VKTTLLRGIT

-594 DYVYWISSKKIS
+594 DYIYWISSKKIS

-693 SKPVEICEAEDM
+693 SKPVEICEAENM

-721 AEDGQLYSCNL
+721 AKDGQLYSCNL
-732 KGGAQNHIGSVER
+732 KGGAQNQIGSVER

>member
-58 DDTDRV
+58 DDTDKV
-64 SDNNTLSKKTHTQK
+64 SDNDNTSNKKNHTQK

-102 SGKDKVVASGN
+102 SEKDKIVASGN

-121 KAKNGKRIDKGGKN
+121 KAKNGKQIDKGGKN
-135 GDNINSSNNENVNI
+135 SDNINSSNNENVNI
-149 SGDNSSK
+149 SGNNDN
-156 DNTNIGK
+156 N
-163 NNHSNNDINTGKSNK
+163 SNNINGKK
-178 KNVKKNSNTSDNI
+178 RGNI
-191 NNNRN
+191 NNNRD

-229 NNNKNTRKNNN
+229 NNNKNNNKNTRKNNN
-240 INDKNGNKNN
+240 KNDKNGNKNN
-250 NQNRNKSN
+250 NKNRNKSN
-258 NISNINKNNN
+258 NSNINKNNS

-277 TVKPKNN
+277 TAKQKNN
-284 RPDDSRQDNGGISV
+284 SSDDNRQDNGGISV

-311 KAGITIAA
+311 KAGIIIAA
-319 ILVAVAVVVLIVNI
+319 ILVAVAAVVLIVNI

-376 TPEWPADIG
+376 TPEWPADID
-385 RDNVIFKVA
+385 RDNVILKVA

-401 AADVYNAESG
+401 AADVYNTESG
-411 SYTFYIWSE
+411 NYTFYIWSE

-454 NGKIGNKMLSMAE
+454 NGKTGNKMLSMAE

-499 TIIILNDDGRLYQ
+499 TIIVLNDDGRLYQ

-547 NTSDDAES
+547 NTSDDVES

-572 VKTTLLTGIT
+572 VKTTLLRGIT

-594 DYVYWISSKKIS
+594 DYIYWISSKKIS
-606 YAKFKNDEITDVDV
+606 YAKFKNDEITDISKAQSIKKQ
-620 LENTGTSVNVV
+620 ER
-631 YIPDK
+631 
-636 EELVYINDAAQL
+636 ND
-648 VKAEKGKKT
+648 
-657 FIADSLRDGSLS
+657 FLS
-669 LIKNTDEMLTYIAD
+669 CSIT
-683 GRQYYIKNTS
+683 
-693 SKPVEICEAEDM
+693 
-705 VNTSNT
+705 
-711 SLYKKRLYFY
+711 
-721 AEDGQLYSCNL
+721 
-732 KGGAQNHIGSVER
+732 
-745 FFVGNKGK
+745 

>member
-1 MICAKCGT
+1 
-9 EYEGSQCPKCE
+9 
-20 GPVIKVNNSDYL
+20 
-32 ARRKAYEEKQAR
+32 
-44 LKELEALKADSTDN
+44 
-58 DDTDRV
+58 
-64 SDNNTLSKKTHTQK
+64 
-78 SKNYD
+78 
-83 EGVFDITKVDFG
+83 
-95 EVADKLK
+95 
-102 SGKDKVVASGN
+102 
-113 KLLKAVGE
+113 
-121 KAKNGKRIDKGGKN
+121 
-135 GDNINSSNNENVNI
+135 
-149 SGDNSSK
+149 
-156 DNTNIGK
+156 
-163 NNHSNNDINTGKSNK
+163 
-178 KNVKKNSNTSDNI
+178 
-191 NNNRN
+191 
-196 KNKKRNNNKNNGN
+196 
-209 NKIYDNNSG
+209 
-218 INSNSNDNTDI
+218 
-229 NNNKNTRKNNN
+229 
-240 INDKNGNKNN
+240 
-250 NQNRNKSN
+250 
-258 NISNINKNNN
+258 
-268 HNQQNKKSA
+268 
-277 TVKPKNN
+277 
-284 RPDDSRQDNGGISV
+284 
-298 SVRKADKAHIPYT
+298 
-311 KAGITIAA
+311 
-319 ILVAVAVVVLIVNI
+319 
-333 AIKKDYNIYMSDGNK
+333 MSDGNK

-376 TPEWPADIG
+376 TPEWPADID
-385 RDNVIFKVA
+385 RDNVILKVA
-394 SPKGDYY
+394 SPEGDYY
-401 AADVYNAESG
+401 AADVYNTESG
-411 SYTFYIWSE
+411 NYTFYIWSE

-454 NGKIGNKMLSMAE
+454 NGKTGNKMLSMAE

-499 TIIILNDDGRLYQ
+499 TIIVLNDDGRLYQ

-547 NTSDDAES
+547 NTSDDVES

-572 VKTTLLTGIT
+572 VKTTLLRGIT

-594 DYVYWISSKKIS
+594 DYIYWISSKKIS

-620 LENTGTSVNVV
+620 LENIGTSVNVV

-693 SKPVEICEAEDM
+693 SKPVEICEAENM

-721 AEDGQLYSCNL
+721 AKDGQLYSCNL
-732 KGGAQNHIGSVER
+732 KGGAQNQIGSVER

>member
-58 DDTDRV
+58 DDTDKV
-64 SDNNTLSKKTHTQK
+64 SDNDNTSNKKNHTQK

-102 SGKDKVVASGN
+102 SEKDKIVASGN

-121 KAKNGKRIDKGGKN
+121 KAKNGKQIDKGGKN
-135 GDNINSSNNENVNI
+135 SDNINSSNNENVNI
-149 SGDNSSK
+149 SGNNDN
-156 DNTNIGK
+156 N
-163 NNHSNNDINTGKSNK
+163 SNNINGKK
-178 KNVKKNSNTSDNI
+178 RGNI
-191 NNNRN
+191 NNNRD

-229 NNNKNTRKNNN
+229 NNNKNNNK
-240 INDKNGNKNN
+240 NDKNGNKNN
-250 NQNRNKSN
+250 NKNRNKSN
-258 NISNINKNNN
+258 NSNINKNNS

-277 TVKPKNN
+277 TAKQKNN
-284 RPDDSRQDNGGISV
+284 SSDDNRQDNGGISV
-298 SVRKADKAHIPYT
+298 SVRKADKANIPYT
-311 KAGITIAA
+311 KAGIIIAA
-319 ILVAVAVVVLIVNI
+319 ILVAVAAVVLIVNI

-376 TPEWPADIG
+376 TPEWPADID
-385 RDNVIFKVA
+385 RDNVILKVA

-401 AADVYNAESG
+401 AADVYNTESG
-411 SYTFYIWSE
+411 NYTFYIWSE

-454 NGKIGNKMLSMAE
+454 NGKTGNKMLSMAE

-499 TIIILNDDGRLYQ
+499 TIIVLNDDGRLYQ

-547 NTSDDAES
+547 NTSDDVES

-572 VKTTLLTGIT
+572 VKTTLLRGIT

-594 DYVYWISSKKIS
+594 DYIYWISSKKIS

-683 GRQYYIKNTS
+683 GRQHYIKNTS
-693 SKPVEICEAEDM
+693 SKPVEICEAENM

-721 AEDGQLYSCNL
+721 AKDGQLYSCNL
-732 KGGAQNHIGSVER
+732 KGRAQNQIGSVER

>member
-32 ARRKAYEEKQAR
+32 ARRKAYEEKQAH

-58 DDTDRV
+58 DDTDKV
-64 SDNNTLSKKTHTQK
+64 SDNDNTSNKKNHTQK

-102 SGKDKVVASGN
+102 SEKDKIVASGN

-121 KAKNGKRIDKGGKN
+121 KAKNGKQIDKGGKN
-135 GDNINSSNNENVNI
+135 SDNINSSNNENVNI
-149 SGDNSSK
+149 SGNNDN
-156 DNTNIGK
+156 N
-163 NNHSNNDINTGKSNK
+163 SNNINGKKSG
-178 KNVKKNSNTSDNI
+178 NI
-191 NNNRN
+191 NNNRD

-229 NNNKNTRKNNN
+229 NNNKNNNK
-240 INDKNGNKNN
+240 NDKNGNKNN

-258 NISNINKNNN
+258 NSNINKNNS

-277 TVKPKNN
+277 TAKQKNN
-284 RPDDSRQDNGGISV
+284 SSDDNRQDNGGISV

-311 KAGITIAA
+311 KAGIIIAA
-319 ILVAVAVVVLIVNI
+319 ILVAVAAVVLIVNI

-376 TPEWPADIG
+376 TPEWPADID
-385 RDNVIFKVA
+385 RDNVILKVA

-401 AADVYNAESG
+401 AADVYNTESG
-411 SYTFYIWSE
+411 NYTFYIWSE

-454 NGKIGNKMLSMAE
+454 NGKTGNKMLSMAE

-499 TIIILNDDGRLYQ
+499 TIIVLNDDGRLYQ

-547 NTSDDAES
+547 NTSDDVES

-572 VKTTLLTGIT
+572 VKTTLLRGIT

-594 DYVYWISSKKIS
+594 DYIYWISSKKIS

-683 GRQYYIKNTS
+683 GRQHYIKNTS
-693 SKPVEICEAEDM
+693 SKPVEICEAENM

-721 AEDGQLYSCNL
+721 AKDGQLYSCNL
-732 KGGAQNHIGSVER
+732 KGRAQNQIGSVER